1 MRNKYF
7 IKEGNEELQKSLL
20 LMKYDS
26 NKTLSENKQT
36 TSEQYTAPAVAA
48 GATGAALGG
57 AAAGLST
64 TTAGASVIVPVMSA
78 LGVSAAAA
86 GAIVGGAAALA
97 VGPLVYWLVTKDKSA
112 NKVKKMFEL
121 CSSKSTE
128 IAKLPRKLGN
138 TDLRDMTDNITDAI
152 EGMGT
157 DEEKLFAQFKRLE
170 SGTASDFCALV
181 KYYNSNSDSGD
192 LYDDLDSDIDS
203 DTEWNQIFRPI
214 RNCVEDSLLSLKET
228 PTPTPTKTQ
237 PSEKVK
243 KIQQMLVRS
252 GYYIGNTGSSKNG
265 VDGYYGNRTDMA
277 YKAWNGGESAQ
288 DFNNRVYKMGKTTQQ
303 GGTIQGGTQQG
314 GTIQGGTQQGG
325 TQQGGTTQGGTPQ
338 GGTIQGGTT
347 QGGTTQGGEDREINK
362 VYPNEY

>member
-7 IKEGNEELQKSLL
+7 IKEGNEELQKALL

-48 GATGAALGG
+48 GATGAGLAAGATAAGILPGTASVAGLGTVGLTGVGAAAEAVGAALGIGITGG
-57 AAAGLST
+57 AA
-64 TTAGASVIVPVMSA
+64 V
-78 LGVSAAAA
+78 
-86 GAIVGGAAALA
+86 VGGAAALA
-97 VGPLVYWLVTKDKSA
+97 VAPLVYWLVTKDKSA
-112 NKVKKMFEL
+112 NKVKKMFEM

-152 EGMGT
+152 EDMGT

-228 PTPTPTKTQ
+228 PVKTPAKTPAKTQ

-303 GGTIQGGTQQG
+303 GGTIQGGT
-314 GTIQGGTQQGG
+314 T
-325 TQQGGTTQGGTPQ
+325 QGGTT
-338 GGTIQGGTT
+338 QGGTT